1 MIKVN
6 DIQDAVTMRKVLM
19 GLVGRTRH
27 FGKSTED
34 VLEELVM
41 MVEALDDNIYR
52 IEDEFEAEYAYADD
66 GA

>member
-19 GLVGRTRH
+19 GLVGRTRS
-27 FGKSTED
+27 FGKTTED
-34 VLEELVM
+34 VIDELVM
-41 MVEALDDNIYR
+41 MVEDLDNNIFR
-52 IEDEFEAEYAYADD
+52 IEDEMEAEYAYADD